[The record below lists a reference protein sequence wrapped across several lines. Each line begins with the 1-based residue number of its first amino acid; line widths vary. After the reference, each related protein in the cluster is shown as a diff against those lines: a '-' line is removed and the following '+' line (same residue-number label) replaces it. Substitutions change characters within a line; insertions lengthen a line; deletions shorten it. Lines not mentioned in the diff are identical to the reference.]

1 MAKKDIFEEYA
12 QLEEYASAED
22 ISRVRAELLT
32 CPELNT
38 SLAGTIIELDKN
50 FAKSILITTSDM
62 VDEQGLVFDAFIFAA
77 ANYVAQASINKEF
90 SVVIGSK
97 CFFYAPLK
105 LGDVLELEA
114 HALFDET
121 SKKRDVKVV
130 GHVKEIKMFEAT
142 IQVVSIDEHI
152 FKLKRPPLN
161 TAKAA
166 ENPDSPTSTVNPEAI
181 SIISIF
187 TQINHQGVILISTQ
201 FLGQSL

>member
-1 MAKKDIFEEYA
+1 MAKKDTFEEYA

-38 SLAGTIIELDKN
+38 SLAGIIIELDKN

-62 VDEQGLVFDAFIFAA
+62 VVDEQGLVFDAFIFAA

-142 IQVVSIDEHI
+142 IQVVSTDEHI

-181 SIISIF
+181 GSALSA
-187 TQINHQGVILISTQ
+187 
-201 FLGQSL
+201 SLRK

>member
-1 MAKKDIFEEYA
+1 MAKKDTFEEYA

-32 CPELNT
+32 CPKLNT

-62 VDEQGLVFDAFIFAA
+62 VVDEQGLVFDAFIFAA

-161 TAKAA
+161 TAKAV

-181 SIISIF
+181 GSALSA
-187 TQINHQGVILISTQ
+187 
-201 FLGQSL
+201 SLRK

>member
-22 ISRVRAELLT
+22 ISRIRAELLT

-62 VDEQGLVFDAFIFAA
+62 VVDEQGLVFDAFIFAA

-181 SIISIF
+181 GSALSA
-187 TQINHQGVILISTQ
+187 
-201 FLGQSL
+201 SLRK

>member
-62 VDEQGLVFDAFIFAA
+62 VVDEQGLVFDAFIFAA

-142 IQVVSIDEHI
+142 MQVVSIDEHI

-181 SIISIF
+181 GSALSA
-187 TQINHQGVILISTQ
+187 
-201 FLGQSL
+201 SLRK

>member
-62 VDEQGLVFDAFIFAA
+62 VVDEQGLVFDAFIFAA

-142 IQVVSIDEHI
+142 VQVVSIDEHI

-181 SIISIF
+181 GSALSA
-187 TQINHQGVILISTQ
+187 
-201 FLGQSL
+201 SLRK

>member
-32 CPELNT
+32 CPELNI

-62 VDEQGLVFDAFIFAA
+62 VVDEQGLVFDAFIFAA

-181 SIISIF
+181 GSALSA
-187 TQINHQGVILISTQ
+187 
-201 FLGQSL
+201 SLRK

>member
-62 VDEQGLVFDAFIFAA
+62 VVDEQGLVFDAFIFAA

-181 SIISIF
+181 GSA
-187 TQINHQGVILISTQ
+187 LPA
-201 FLGQSL
+201 SLRK

>member
-62 VDEQGLVFDAFIFAA
+62 VVDEQGLVFDAFIFAA

-161 TAKAA
+161 TAKAV

-181 SIISIF
+181 GSALSA
-187 TQINHQGVILISTQ
+187 
-201 FLGQSL
+201 SLRK

>member
-62 VDEQGLVFDAFIFAA
+62 VVDEQGLVFDAFIFAA

-166 ENPDSPTSTVNPEAI
+166 ENPDSPTSTVNPE
-181 SIISIF
+181 
-187 TQINHQGVILISTQ
+187 VIGSALSA
-201 FLGQSL
+201 SLRK

>member
-1 MAKKDIFEEYA
+1 MAKKDTFEEYA

-62 VDEQGLVFDAFIFAA
+62 VIDEQGLVFDAFIFAA

-142 IQVVSIDEHI
+142 IQVVSTDEHI

-181 SIISIF
+181 GSALSA
-187 TQINHQGVILISTQ
+187 
-201 FLGQSL
+201 SLRK

>member
-62 VDEQGLVFDAFIFAA
+62 VVDEQGLVFNAFIFAA

-181 SIISIF
+181 GSALSA
-187 TQINHQGVILISTQ
+187 
-201 FLGQSL
+201 SLRK

>member
-1 MAKKDIFEEYA
+1 MAKKDTFEEYA

-62 VDEQGLVFDAFIFAA
+62 VVDEQGLVFDAFIFAA

-142 IQVVSIDEHI
+142 IQVVSTDEHI

-181 SIISIF
+181 GSALSA
-187 TQINHQGVILISTQ
+187 
-201 FLGQSL
+201 SLRK

>member
-12 QLEEYASAED
+12 QLEEYASVED

-62 VDEQGLVFDAFIFAA
+62 VVDEQGLVFDAFIFAA

-181 SIISIF
+181 GSALSA
-187 TQINHQGVILISTQ
+187 
-201 FLGQSL
+201 SLRK

>member
-1 MAKKDIFEEYA
+1 MAKKDTFEEYA

-62 VDEQGLVFDAFIFAA
+62 VVDEQGLVFDAFIFAA

-90 SVVIGSK
+90 SVAIGSK

-142 IQVVSIDEHI
+142 IQVVSTDEHI

-181 SIISIF
+181 GSALSA
-187 TQINHQGVILISTQ
+187 
-201 FLGQSL
+201 SLRK

>member
-1 MAKKDIFEEYA
+1 MAKKDNFEEYA

-38 SLAGTIIELDKN
+38 SLAGTIIEIDKN
-50 FAKSILITTSDM
+50 YAKSILITTSEM
-62 VDEQGLVFDAFIFAA
+62 VADDQGLIFDAFIFAA

-90 SVVIGSK
+90 SVIIGSK

-121 SKKRDVKVV
+121 SKKRYVKVV
-130 GHVKEIKMFEAT
+130 GHVKEVKMFEGT
-142 IQVVSIDEHI
+142 IQVVSTDEHI

-161 TAKAA
+161 TVKPTENQEQGAKI
-166 ENPDSPTSTVNPEAI
+166 NNPEAVAAALMA
-181 SIISIF
+181 SV
-187 TQINHQGVILISTQ
+187 G
-201 FLGQSL
+201 GK

>member
-62 VDEQGLVFDAFIFAA
+62 VVDEQGLVFDAFIFAA

-114 HALFDET
+114 HTLFDET

-181 SIISIF
+181 GSALSA
-187 TQINHQGVILISTQ
+187 
-201 FLGQSL
+201 SLRK

>member
-1 MAKKDIFEEYA
+1 MAKKDTFEEYA

-62 VDEQGLVFDAFIFAA
+62 VVDEQGLVFDAFIFAA

-142 IQVVSIDEHI
+142 IQVVSTDEHI

-181 SIISIF
+181 GLALSA
-187 TQINHQGVILISTQ
+187 
-201 FLGQSL
+201 SLRK

>member
-62 VDEQGLVFDAFIFAA
+62 VVDEQGLVFDAFIFAA

-114 HALFDET
+114 HALFDKT

-181 SIISIF
+181 GSALSA
-187 TQINHQGVILISTQ
+187 
-201 FLGQSL
+201 SLRK

>member
-62 VDEQGLVFDAFIFAA
+62 VVDEQGLVFDAFIFAA

-105 LGDVLELEA
+105 LGDVLKLEA

-181 SIISIF
+181 GSALSA
-187 TQINHQGVILISTQ
+187 
-201 FLGQSL
+201 SLRK

>member
-62 VDEQGLVFDAFIFAA
+62 VVDEQGLVFDAFIFAA

-181 SIISIF
+181 GLALSA
-187 TQINHQGVILISTQ
+187 
-201 FLGQSL
+201 SLRK

>member
-1 MAKKDIFEEYA
+1 MAKKDTFEEYA

-50 FAKSILITTSDM
+50 FAKSILIITSDM
-62 VDEQGLVFDAFIFAA
+62 VVDEQGLVFDAFIFAA

-142 IQVVSIDEHI
+142 IQVVSTDEHI

-181 SIISIF
+181 GSALSA
-187 TQINHQGVILISTQ
+187 
-201 FLGQSL
+201 SLRK

>member
-1 MAKKDIFEEYA
+1 MAKKDTFEEYA
-12 QLEEYASAED
+12 QLEEYVSAED

-62 VDEQGLVFDAFIFAA
+62 VVDEQGLVFDAFIFAA

-142 IQVVSIDEHI
+142 IQVVSTDEHI

-181 SIISIF
+181 GSALSA
-187 TQINHQGVILISTQ
+187 
-201 FLGQSL
+201 SLRK

>member
-1 MAKKDIFEEYA
+1 MAKKDTFEEYA

-62 VDEQGLVFDAFIFAA
+62 VVDEQGLVFDAFIFAA

-181 SIISIF
+181 GSALSA
-187 TQINHQGVILISTQ
+187 
-201 FLGQSL
+201 SLRK

>member
-50 FAKSILITTSDM
+50 FAKSILITTGDM
-62 VDEQGLVFDAFIFAA
+62 VVDEQGLVFDAFIFAA

-181 SIISIF
+181 GSALSA
-187 TQINHQGVILISTQ
+187 
-201 FLGQSL
+201 SLRK

>member
-1 MAKKDIFEEYA
+1 MAKKDTFEEYA

-62 VDEQGLVFDAFIFAA
+62 VVDEQGLVFDAFIFAA

-181 SIISIF
+181 GLS
-187 TQINHQGVILISTQ
+187 LIHI
-201 FLGQSL
+201 

>member
-1 MAKKDIFEEYA
+1 MAKKDTFEEYA

-62 VDEQGLVFDAFIFAA
+62 VVDEQGLVFDAFIFAA

-166 ENPDSPTSTVNPEAI
+166 ENPDSPTSTVNPE
-181 SIISIF
+181 
-187 TQINHQGVILISTQ
+187 VIGSALSA
-201 FLGQSL
+201 SLRK

>member
-62 VDEQGLVFDAFIFAA
+62 VVDEQGLVFDAFIFAA

-142 IQVVSIDEHI
+142 IQVISIDEHI

-181 SIISIF
+181 GSALSA
-187 TQINHQGVILISTQ
+187 
-201 FLGQSL
+201 SLRK

>member
-1 MAKKDIFEEYA
+1 MAKKDTFEEYA
-12 QLEEYASAED
+12 QLEEYVSAED

-62 VDEQGLVFDAFIFAA
+62 VVDEQGLVFDAFIFAA

-142 IQVVSIDEHI
+142 IQVVSTDEHI

-166 ENPDSPTSTVNPEAI
+166 ENPDSPASTVNPEAI
-181 SIISIF
+181 GSALSA
-187 TQINHQGVILISTQ
+187 
-201 FLGQSL
+201 SLRK